1 MARLRDAM
9 ALHGF
14 ESNQDYDYPIRCFLN
29 SGVRTLRCL
38 NIEGDSNR
46 RKTAFAMAL
55 AAALDYPRVLYH
67 DFTQQHP
74 PQPEVILPPSQDEL
88 GRSEAPIEPLDQ
100 VLSEAC
106 AFSEA
111 EDSIL
116 ILDQLQDADFREH
129 IRLYQFLRTGR
140 WEFRDASFIAHPGH
154 LLVFLISEQPLYH
167 SLQKLSFRVW
177 VHRAGGR
184 VHYRPEDFGLGHEA
198 APLLDALGELFEQL
212 GTQPTRS
219 EYERIL
225 HDAGRHIRT
234 ADGLRY
240 SIFGWTEGIERNLL
254 FARELEPQIRGVLDA
269 LETFIGVDEVE
280 IRPPDGGDP

>member
-129 IRLYQFLRTGR
+129 IRLYQV
-140 WEFRDASFIAHPGH
+140 I
-154 LLVFLISEQPLYH
+154 
-167 SLQKLSFRVW
+167 K
-177 VHRAGGR
+177 
-184 VHYRPEDFGLGHEA
+184 
-198 APLLDALGELFEQL
+198 ALG
-212 GTQPTRS
+212 R
-219 EYERIL
+219 
-225 HDAGRHIRT
+225 A
-234 ADGLRY
+234 
-240 SIFGWTEGIERNLL
+240 
-254 FARELEPQIRGVLDA
+254 
-269 LETFIGVDEVE
+269 
-280 IRPPDGGDP
+280 